1 MYQRIITF
9 TRMFRERW
17 AANSTVFSH
26 ADGIFTADA
35 AVYPTLGG
43 VLGRGAIR
51 FLSNVWREVRA
62 IAPVRLRFA
71 RTYLACGAW

>member
-17 AANSTVFSH
+17 ATLETVFSPL
-26 ADGIFTADA
+26 DGIFTADA

-43 VLGRGAIR
+43 VLGRGAIC
-51 FLSNVWREVRA
+51 FLSNVWRDMRA
-62 IAPVRLRFA
+62 AVPARLRFA